1 MERRKMPKLAIVATI
16 EVAPGRKGELLPLL
30 AAHRARCLENEPGTV
45 QFDLL
50 LPQDG
55 DTKIVIYEVYRD
67 EAALD
72 AHMNGSSLARLR
84 KEAAGMMAGV
94 TGTRCVVAE

>member
-16 EVAPGRKGELLPLL
+16 EVAPGRRGELLPLL

-45 QFDLL
+45 QFDVL
-50 LPQDG
+50 LPQEG

-84 KEAAGMMAGV
+84 KEAAGMMAGRS
-94 TGTRCVVAE
+94 GTRCVVAE